1 MRTGVQLI
9 AHADLFLDAESV
21 FPGGPTKVRVGRDV
35 NRPFY
40 EIADAEREL
49 DRPCVS
55 RLVGLSW
62 LRNNHPPST
71 GSPRSPTAR
80 TTSSR

>member
-1 MRTGVQLI
+1 MRIGVQLI

-40 EIADAEREL
+40 EI
-49 DRPCVS
+49 
-55 RLVGLSW
+55 
-62 LRNNHPPST
+62 
-71 GSPRSPTAR
+71 
-80 TTSSR
+80 